1 MFVFFLFF
9 LFLLS
14 PPRYSLSLTQDGLF
28 LLEAR
33 SRLSDPH
40 NSLSSWHPA
49 ASTPCRW
56 RGVTCNNH
64 SAAVIAVD
72 ISYSFLSGPF
82 PAALCRLPSLSSLNL
97 SNNLINSTLSAVSL
111 CRSLLHL
118 DLSQNALVGP
128 IDSLAAL
135 TPLRYLDLSANN
147 LTGEIPE
154 SLAALPHLETLNLV
168 SNLLTGTIPASLGNL
183 TSLKHLQ
190 LAYNLFEPGPMPS
203 ELGKLGNL
211 ETLFL
216 AQCNLR
222 GPIPDTFSNL
232 GNLTNLDLSQNSIT
246 GNIPQWFTRFTR
258 VTQIELYQN
267 SLSGELP
274 RGMSKMTNLKLFD
287 ASRNELTG
295 TIPTELC
302 ELPLQ
307 SLNLFE
313 NKLEGFLPGAIARSP
328 NLSEL
333 KLFSNRLV
341 GTLPSD
347 LGSNSPLNHI
357 DVSFNR
363 FSGEIPASI
372 CRQGQLEQ
380 LILIYNSFSGEIPES
395 LGKCKSLMRVRLRNN
410 NLSGSV
416 PEGVWS
422 LPRLQLLE
430 LLVNYFSGHISKGI
444 SGSSSLS
451 NLLLSNNLFSGS
463 IPEEIGLLDNLV
475 EFAASNNNLSGQI
488 PGSMVKL
495 KQLVNLDLSS
505 NQLSGDLN
513 FGGIGYLSKVT
524 DLNLSHN
531 RLDGNVPSELGSFPV
546 LNYLDLSWNNFSG
559 EIPLQLQNLR
569 LSELNLSYNQLS
581 GDIPPLYANANYKT
595 SFIGNPGLCSHLPG
609 LCSCYGRNKN
619 WRHMWILWSIFVLAG
634 VVFIIGVAWFYF
646 RYRKVKKLQK
656 GLCTASWKS
665 FHKLRFSGLEVAKLL
680 NEANVIGKGA
690 SGKVYKVVLSNGE
703 VVAVK
708 KLSGGAPKKV
718 DENGGSRKDEF
729 EAEVEALGRIR
740 HKNIVRLWCCCN
752 SGNDKL
758 LVFEYMPNGS
768 LGDLLQS
775 SKKSL
780 LDWPTRCKIAVDAAE
795 GLSYLH
801 HDCVPPIVHRD
812 VKSNNILVDEDFV
825 AKVADF
831 GVAKIVT
838 KAGHGTESMSVIA
851 GSYGYIAPEYA
862 YTLRVNEKCD
872 IYSFGV
878 VILELVTGRP
888 PIDPEYGENDL
899 VKWVSSALEHE
910 EVDDVVDPTL
920 DYKFREEI
928 SKVLSVGMQCT
939 SSNPITR
946 PTMRNVVKML
956 REVTSVPKC
965 ASVNHGNDHCYSEG
979 TSRCISAV

>member
-1 MFVFFLFF
+1 VSYGLYQILEYGADTCTKNVKWSMNCEDFSCSRTRLTRLYDPFSNPRWDPQMFLTLSQCVTCSVAVFRHANSHRKNWNKRPLRTQNLSIFGRMFVFFLFF

-203 ELGKLGNL
+203 ELWKLGNL

-851 GSYGYIAPEYA
+851 GSYGYIAPG
-862 YTLRVNEKCD
+862 LWN
-872 IYSFGV
+872 
-878 VILELVTGRP
+878 LVQRH
-888 PIDPEYGENDL
+888 IWKHIHFL
-899 VKWVSSALEHE
+899 L
-910 EVDDVVDPTL
+910 
-920 DYKFREEI
+920 F
-928 SKVLSVGMQCT
+928 
-939 SSNPITR
+939 
-946 PTMRNVVKML
+946 
-956 REVTSVPKC
+956 
-965 ASVNHGNDHCYSEG
+965 
-979 TSRCISAV
+979 CIWMN

>member
-14 PPRYSLSLTQDGLF
+14 PPRFSLSLTQDGLF

-33 SRLSDPH
+33 SRLSDPQ
-40 NSLSSWHPA
+40 NSLSSWNPA
-49 ASTPCRW
+49 ASTPCQW

-64 SAAVIAVD
+64 SAAVIAID
-72 ISYSFLSGPF
+72 LSYSFLSGPF

-97 SNNLINSTLSAVSL
+97 SYNLINSTLSAVSL

-135 TPLRYLDLSANN
+135 TSLRYLDLSGNN
-147 LTGEIPE
+147 LSGEIPE
-154 SLAALPHLETLNLV
+154 TLAALPHLETLNLV
-168 SNLLTGTIPASLGNL
+168 SNLLTGTITASLGNL
-183 TSLKHLQ
+183 TSLKRLQ
-190 LAYNLFEPGPMPS
+190 LAYNLFKPGPMPS

-216 AQCNLR
+216 ALCNLQ

-232 GNLTNLDLSQNSIT
+232 VNLTSLDLSQNSIT
-246 GNIPQWFTRFTR
+246 GNIPQWFTRLTR

-274 RGMSKMTNLKLFD
+274 RGMSKMTSLKLFD

-333 KLFSNRLV
+333 KLFSNRLI

-357 DVSFNR
+357 DVSHNR
-363 FSGEIPASI
+363 FYGEIPANI
-372 CRQGQLEQ
+372 CRRGQLEQ
-380 LILIYNSFSGEIPES
+380 LILMYNSFSGEIPES

-410 NLSGSV
+410 NLSGNV

-422 LPRLQLLE
+422 LPRLHLLE
-430 LLVNYFSGHISKGI
+430 LLENHFSGYISKAI

-451 NLLLSNNLFSGS
+451 NLLLSNNRFSGS

-505 NQLSGDLN
+505 NNLSGDLN

-546 LNYLDLSWNNFSG
+546 LNYLDLSWNSFSG

-581 GDIPPLYANANYKT
+581 GDIPPLYANAKYKT

-609 LCSCYGRNKN
+609 LCNCYGRNKN
-619 WRHMWILWSIFVLAG
+619 WRHTWILWSIFVLAG

-646 RYRKVKKLQK
+646 RYRKVKKMKK
-656 GLCTASWKS
+656 GLCTSSWKS
-665 FHKLRFSGLEVAKLL
+665 FHKLQFSGLEVAKLL

-708 KLSGGAPKKV
+708 KMSVGAPKKV

-729 EAEVEALGRIR
+729 DAEVEALGRIR

-752 SGNDKL
+752 
-758 LVFEYMPNGS
+758 
-768 LGDLLQS
+768 
-775 SKKSL
+775 
-780 LDWPTRCKIAVDAAE
+780 R
-795 GLSYLH
+795 
-801 HDCVPPIVHRD
+801 
-812 VKSNNILVDEDFV
+812 
-825 AKVADF
+825 
-831 GVAKIVT
+831 
-838 KAGHGTESMSVIA
+838 
-851 GSYGYIAPEYA
+851 SYGYIAPEYA
-862 YTLRVNEKCD
+862 YTLRVSEKCD

-878 VILELVTGRP
+878 VILELITGRP
-888 PIDPEYGENDL
+888 PIDPEYGENGL

-910 EVDDVVDPTL
+910 GVDHVVDPTL
-920 DYKFREEI
+920 DYRFREEI
-928 SKVLSVGMQCT
+928 SKVLSVGLQCT

-946 PTMRNVVKML
+946 PTMRKVVKML
-956 REVTSVPKC
+956 REVTAVPKRT
-965 ASVNHGNDHCYSEG
+965 SVNDGNE
-979 TSRCISAV
+979 